1 MINIKILKD
10 EELDNIKGGS
20 ATAIWIGLAITAVVV
35 FASGVIEGITNPER
49 CKINEGT
56 N

>member
-1 MINIKILKD
+1 VINIKVLEN

-35 FASGVIEGITNPER
+35 FASGLIEGITNPER
-49 CKINEGT
+49 CNAE
-56 N
+56 